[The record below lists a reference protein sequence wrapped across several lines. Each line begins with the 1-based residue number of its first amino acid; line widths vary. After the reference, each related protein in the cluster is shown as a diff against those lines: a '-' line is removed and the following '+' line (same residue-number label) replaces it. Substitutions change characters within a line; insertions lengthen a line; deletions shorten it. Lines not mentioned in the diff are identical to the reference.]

1 MFDVQDFYKEIKKRN
16 KEKFIKIRTEQIKR
30 ENAKTNGL
38 NIPEFLDAE
47 RDYNDFL
54 NAGAFDCYGYLKQI

>member
-16 KEKFIKIRTEQIKR
+16 KEKFIKIRIEQIKR
-30 ENAKTNGL
+30 ENSKTDGV

-47 RDYNDFL
+47 SEYNAFK
-54 NAGAFDCYGYLKQI
+54 NAGCFDCYGYLKQI

>member
-1 MFDVQDFYKEIKKRN
+1 MFDAKDFYSEIRRRN
-16 KEKFIKIRTEQIKR
+16 KEKFIQVRTEQIRR
-30 ENAKTNGL
+30 ENAKTGGV

-47 RDYNDFL
+47 SDYNAFL